1 MESSSNRQFGI
12 LGICAAFVL
21 GSIATAG
28 LWIGWSLWNSTP
40 ENLDEPTPDSRVQSS
55 ELSDV
60 DSTSLAQADTHPDT
74 LDEIAQLDTEFS
86 RFLALYNFAMES
98 TETDLLDLIDQTEKL
113 ADPLRFQLQKV
124 FVDRLYEINPELVLS
139 RAENFHSSLVHSIFR
154 QQARGNLSN
163 AIARAKSMEGEVR
176 EAAMFGILSHRPNI
190 PPELQSE
197 IARELGFG
205 SLTIGSSQGQ
215 RVLESQRDHAKVWNE
230 ALQEGSYDNDHMR
243 TLTIAAVSW
252 VREEGL
258 DVVDEI
264 STSLDN
270 AMVREQI
277 IGSVFASA
285 MHFMETEEL
294 FAKALEF
301 ESKPDGVVLPLV
313 VGRWAAKDPTAALD
327 AVNEVDS
334 HLVRKQL
341 QQMVVHN
348 WAHNDP
354 QSILDEIDRIPNDQ
368 KDNAQKYALRTIA
381 RSDPEEAIS
390 LTRHLKAGGKKTQ
403 LTSEIASIWAEED
416 PEAALAWILNNQE
429 FQGGRSQVLSSVVK
443 GWSRRDPSAA
453 LDWVLDLEESSV
465 VRSSSVTT
473 IIKNLADQN
482 PQLALQRAL
491 EQPIEENRLGL
502 ELTVISHVARD
513 DFQLARA
520 MLQQTREGSTRVN
533 SYVEVGSAMVAASH
547 PNQALEL
554 ASDLLSS
561 DRTKYVSTI
570 LSRWVSHDA
579 KGLLDSLVEMSD
591 PEIQSSA
598 AAMLIVRNEV
608 RDILTEDQIEY
619 ARKYAKGNA
628 ISIIEQ
634 WIEQERTRWR

>member
-1 MESSSNRQFGI
+1 MKSTTSHQFGI

-21 GSIATAG
+21 GSIATAA
-28 LWIGWSLWNSTP
+28 LWIGWSLWSPMLADHDGVELDPTVQPGELDGVEST
-40 ENLDEPTPDSRVQSS
+40 LTQVGTP
-55 ELSDV
+55 
-60 DSTSLAQADTHPDT
+60 ADT
-74 LDEIAQLDTEFS
+74 LEEIANIESEFS
-86 RFLALYNFAMES
+86 RFLAVYKLALES
-98 TETDLLDLIDQTEKL
+98 SEIRLLELIDETKKF
-113 ADPLRFQLQKV
+113 AIPFQVQSENV
-124 FVDRLYEINPELVLS
+124 FAKRLYEINPELTLS
-139 RAENFHSSLVHSIFR
+139 RAESFHPTTVQSIYS
-154 QQARGNLSN
+154 QWARKDL
-163 AIARAKSMEGEVR
+163 ADALARAKSMEGEIR
-176 EAAMFGILSHRPNI
+176 EDALLGILTHRPNVSE
-190 PPELQSE
+190 ELKAE
-197 IARELGFG
+197 IARELGVEK
-205 SLTIGSSQGQ
+205 LTISSSSREKVQEPQ
-215 RVLESQRDHAKVWNE
+215 EDHMKAWNE
-230 ALQEGSYDNDHMR
+230 ALQEGTYDNDHMR

-252 VREEGL
+252 VREKGL

-264 STSLDN
+264 SATLDKTQ
-270 AMVREQI
+270 VREQI

-294 FAKALEF
+294 FDKALELDGR
-301 ESKPDGVVLPLV
+301 PDGPLLPLV
-313 VGRWAAKDPTAALD
+313 VGLWTAKDPKSALD

-334 HLVRKQL
+334 HLARKAL

-354 QSILDEIDRIPNDQ
+354 QSILDELDRIPNDQ
-368 KDNAQKYALRTIA
+368 KDTAQKYALRTIA
-381 RSDPEEAIS
+381 RSNPEEAIS
-390 LTRHLKAGGKKTQ
+390 LTGHLKAGGKKTQ

-453 LDWVLDLEESSV
+453 LDWVLDLEESLV
-465 VRSSSVTT
+465 VRNSTVTT

-482 PQLALQRAL
+482 PQLALQRAI
-491 EQPIEENRLGL
+491 EQPIEENRPGL

-520 MLQQTREGSTRVN
+520 MLQQTREGTTRVN
-533 SYVEVGSAMVAASH
+533 SYIEVGSAMVAASH
-547 PNQALEL
+547 PHQALEL

-579 KGLLDSLVEMSD
+579 KGLLDSLSEMSD

-598 AAMLIVRNEV
+598 AAMLIVRNEI

-628 ISIIEQ
+628 ISTIEQ
-634 WIEQERTRWR
+634 WIEQERIRWRR